1 MNQPLKQPQPTTSRT
16 MNQHLR
22 RTATSIILAGLLLT
36 LTGSNLQ
43 GQDTFVWSGAA
54 GNSVWNDAGNWT
66 NTTTGGGT
74 DTDGIPDANDTATFS
89 ANALAEGGS
98 AADLVI
104 DPAVTFSIGR
114 STTTIGNS
122 ISNSGTLTF
131 AGTPSNVTN
140 EILSISGNVSLS
152 GGGEVVL
159 VETNDS
165 VIVNAGAT
173 TGSLTNIDNT
183 IRGSGS
189 IDVDLINEAAGRVEI
204 AVGDLLTIRDVTG
217 GTINGETGAVFGGNG
232 VFRDLTFTGSL
243 AATTTA
249 TPTLQGAID
258 NRGTLTFAGT
268 PLNATN
274 ESLLISGDVLLSGG
288 GEIVLVEANDS
299 VIASTT
305 AIPDS
310 VLTNVDNTIRGQGAI
325 NVELIN
331 ESLIRAEG
339 GTLTLDSAVDN
350 VTGNIEIAADGRL
363 QNSTSITG
371 GVVTAEAG
379 SILVGSTGIYQD
391 VAFAG
396 TATFGL
402 GSTTFAGSIGNS
414 GTLTFAGTPLN
425 GTNESLLISG
435 DVLLSGGGE
444 IVLVEAND
452 SVIANAGATPGT
464 LTNVDNTIRG
474 AGQIQSLT
482 LNNQSTIRAEGGE
495 VTFTGVDFTQTA
507 GRLEVAEDGVLRA
520 SQELLILDG
529 QVGGTGII
537 IGDIRNQGG
546 TINAGDLLGTTGTLA
561 LEGDLFHE
569 TDSTLSFDIGL
580 PDASQFDLLD
590 IDGGLELLGGG
601 LEVSLISGDFLI
613 PESTRIDIVLASD
626 GISGT
631 LDSVLLP
638 TDSLGNALFSVD
650 VDSAGIISLVA
661 LQDIQGVAIPEPSS
675 AGICLITGILL
686 TVRRRRIA

>member
-1 MNQPLKQPQPTTSRT
+1 M
-16 MNQHLR
+16 
-22 RTATSIILAGLLLT
+22 
-36 LTGSNLQ
+36 
-43 GQDTFVWSGAA
+43 
-54 GNSVWNDAGNWT
+54 
-66 NTTTGGGT
+66 
-74 DTDGIPDANDTATFS
+74 
-89 ANALAEGGS
+89 
-98 AADLVI
+98 
-104 DPAVTFSIGR
+104 
-114 STTTIGNS
+114 
-122 ISNSGTLTF
+122 
-131 AGTPSNVTN
+131 
-140 EILSISGNVSLS
+140 
-152 GGGEVVL
+152 
-159 VETNDS
+159 
-165 VIVNAGAT
+165 
-173 TGSLTNIDNT
+173 TNIDNT

-268 PLNATN
+268 PLN
-274 ESLLISGDVLLSGG
+274 V
-288 GEIVLVEANDS
+288 
-299 VIASTT
+299 
-305 AIPDS
+305 
-310 VLTNVDNTIRGQGAI
+310 
-325 NVELIN
+325 
-331 ESLIRAEG
+331 
-339 GTLTLDSAVDN
+339 
-350 VTGNIEIAADGRL
+350 
-363 QNSTSITG
+363 
-371 GVVTAEAG
+371 
-379 SILVGSTGIYQD
+379 
-391 VAFAG
+391 
-396 TATFGL
+396 
-402 GSTTFAGSIGNS
+402 
-414 GTLTFAGTPLN
+414 
-425 GTNESLLISG
+425 TNESLLISG

-482 LNNQSTIRAEGGE
+482 LNNQGTIRAEGGE

-546 TINAGDLLGTTGTLA
+546 TINAGDLSGTTGTLA

-569 TDSTLSFDIGL
+569 TDSTLFFDIGL
-580 PDASQFDLLD
+580 PDSSQFDLLD

-675 AGICLITGILL
+675 AGICLIAGILL
-686 TVRRRRIA
+686 TIRRRRIA